1 MRVVQVCIPGGP
13 EALQYTEVPTP
24 VPAPHEILVRAHII
38 GVGRPDVLIRNG
50 TYKWMPTLPAVP
62 GAELAGTV
70 EVIGNDVKGMKVGAR
85 VLVSARELPER
96 GRCYAE
102 YISIPAA
109 GAYLLPD
116 SIEFEQAVSL
126 PNFQTAYALL
136 HEFNEKRT
144 TRSILLSGAAGG
156 VASALTQLACHADIE
171 VIGMVSTEEKRA
183 FALANGASHVIMY
196 KTENTAERALA
207 LTGGRGVDVAF
218 DHVGGKIIIDCMRA
232 LAPRGVLIS
241 YNAIGGPPDFDVFKE
256 MRANLGRSLGVH
268 CVSMHAFDK
277 DPTKRR
283 ELMDKV
289 IALMAAGSI
298 RAPVPMLLPL
308 RDACQAHEIL
318 DAGATM
324 GKIALIP

>member
-1 MRVVQVCIPGGP
+1 MKAVQVSVPGGP

-24 VPAPHEILVRAHII
+24 VPEPHEVLVRAHVI

-50 TYKWMPTLPAVP
+50 TYKWMPPLPAIP

-70 EVIGNDVKGMKVGAR
+70 EIVGSDVRDIAIGAR

-102 YISIPAA
+102 YICLPAA
-109 GAYLLPD
+109 GAYLLPE
-116 SIEFEQAVSL
+116 SIGFEQAVSL
-126 PNFQTAYALL
+126 PNFQIAYALL
-136 HEFNEKRT
+136 HEFNEKRV

-156 VASALTQLACHADIE
+156 VASALTQLACHANIE

-183 FALANGASHVIMY
+183 FALANGAAHVIMY
-196 KTENTAERALA
+196 KTENAAERALA

-241 YNAIGGPPDFDVFKE
+241 YNAIGGSPDADVFKE

-268 CVSMHAFDK
+268 CVSMHTFDK
-277 DPTKRR
+277 DPAKRR
-283 ELMDKV
+283 ELMGKV

-298 RAPVPMLLPL
+298 RAPVPLLLPL
-308 RDACQAHEIL
+308 RDARKAHEIL